1 MPDGVED
8 PLAPEAVA
16 AVAQLDGLV
25 GTGARTARHRGSAPG
40 TGHQLDLD
48 LNGRVAAGIE
58 DLPADD
64 IVNDAHENS

>member
-1 MPDGVED
+1 VPDCLED
-8 PLAPEAVA
+8 PLAPEALAPVA
-16 AVAQLDGLV
+16 KLDGLV

-40 TGHQLDLD
+40 TGDQLDLD

-64 IVNDAHENS
+64 IINDAHENS